1 MEETMTT
8 TIDDIEFEVK
18 YNYSAGR
25 PGVRTLSN
33 GDPGYPDDPDEVE
46 ILELRAVFDG
56 NLSNQDIK
64 IDFDKLPEHVQD
76 RIIEE
81 VSQYESETRAEN
93 IMMMYERED
102 D

>member
-8 TIDDIEFEVK
+8 TIDDIEFEVE
-18 YNYSAGR
+18 YNYAAGR
-25 PGVRTLSN
+25 PGVHTLSN
-33 GDPGYPDDPDEVE
+33 GDPGYPDEPAEVE
-46 ILELRAVFDG
+46 IQEIKAILDG
-56 NLSNQDIK
+56 NLSNQEFK

-76 RIIEE
+76 RIIDE
-81 VSQYESETRAEN
+81 VSQYESEARAEN